1 MVSAIVL
8 AGGYATRLRPLS
20 LTKPKAL
27 FPVLGKP
34 IIDYILDSIEL
45 AGINDVYLSLRVM
58 AEKVISHLEATGRR
72 ATFVVEKEPLG
83 DAGPLKYISSNYKLD
98 ETVLVVY
105 GDIYSEIDVRELL
118 KFHEKSGCPATVVGK
133 RVENPR
139 RYGVLVTEGDV
150 LAQIQE
156 KPENPISNLIN
167 AGIYVFDKK
176 LFSLIGRDGAS
187 EASIAKDFLPKL
199 LDTTCVSVYEYKGVW
214 ADIGVPKDY
223 MKLNF
228 NLLAEKYPKGFV
240 SSEAKV
246 SERSTLSPPYYVSP
260 GVSVSDEAVISQNSV
275 IGKGSEIGKGVFLGN
290 SILMDNVKVGDYSY
304 LVGTIIADKSRI
316 GKWNHLRED
325 TIVGEEVLT
334 RDGVLLNRETIIL
347 PNKEV
352 TEPIY
357 ERGKIIL

>member
-1 MVSAIVL
+1 MASAIVL

-34 IIDYILDSIEL
+34 IIDYILDAIEL
-45 AGINDVYLSLRVM
+45 AGIEDVYLSLRVM
-58 AEKVISHLEATGRR
+58 ADKVISHLEAEGRK
-72 ATFVVEKEPLG
+72 AKYVVEKEPLG
-83 DAGPLKYISSNYKLD
+83 DAGPLKYISSNYPLD
-98 ETVLVVY
+98 EVVVVVY
-105 GDIYSEIDVRELL
+105 GDIYSEIDLKELL

-150 LAQIQE
+150 LVQIQE
-156 KPENPISNLIN
+156 KPEKPVSNLIN
-167 AGIYVFDKK
+167 AGIYVFNKR
-176 LFSLIGRDGAS
+176 LFSDLSKDRTS
-187 EASIAKDFLPKL
+187 EMSIAKDFLPKL
-199 LDTTCVSVYEYKGVW
+199 LGTTCVSVYEYKGVW
-214 ADIGVPKDY
+214 ADIGVPNDY
-223 MKLNF
+223 MRLNF
-228 NLLAEKYPKGFV
+228 ALLAEKYPKGFV
-240 SSEAKV
+240 STEAKV
-246 SERSTLSPPYYVSP
+246 SEGSTLEPPFYLSP
-260 GVSVSDEAVISQNSV
+260 GVSIGSDAVISKNAV
-275 IGKGSEIGKGVFLGN
+275 IGKGSEVGKGVFVSD

-304 LVGTIIADKSRI
+304 LVGTIVADKTRL
-316 GKWNHLRED
+316 GKWNHLREG

-352 TEPIY
+352 TESIY